1 MGKFRIIPTLLTNGV
16 SVVKGEKF
24 ENWRTVGTIP
34 SLGRLYA
41 AREVDELCL
50 LDVKATKEGRR
61 IGLHFIHELAETL
74 RVPFSVGGGVNSVD
88 DVTDLLQGG
97 ADKVIIGREAL
108 NGTDFV
114 RESARIVGSQAI
126 AVSVNVVRGGNGN
139 PVLYDDPERDL
150 REHLLQLEDAGVGEF
165 LIQNPERDGTMQGA
179 DVNLADWMSRFMGAP
194 FVMCGGVKG
203 WEDVLE
209 IARNGAGGVGVGALF
224 QFTEVTPKEI
234 RSRLQELGVPVRV

>member
-1 MGKFRIIPTLLTNGV
+1 VGKFRIIPTLLTNGV

-24 ENWRTVGTIP
+24 ENWRTVGTVP

-50 LDVKATKEGRR
+50 LDVSASKEARR

-74 RVPFSVGGGVNSVD
+74 RVPFSVGGGVQSVQ

-108 NGTDFV
+108 KETEFV
-114 RESARIVGSQAI
+114 REAARIVGSQAI
-126 AVSVNVVRGGNGN
+126 SVSVNVVRGLSGE

-150 REHLLQLEDAGVGEF
+150 REHLLRLEGAGVGEF
-165 LIQNPERDGTMQGA
+165 IIQNPERDGTMIGA
-179 DVNLADWMSRFMGAP
+179 DIDLSHWISRFIGAP
-194 FVMCGGVKG
+194 FVICGGVKG

-209 IARNGAGGVGVGALF
+209 IAKSGAGGVGVGALF
-224 QFTEVTPKEI
+224 QFTEATPKQL
-234 RSRLQELGVPVRV
+234 RGRLQDLGVAVRL